1 MGFKRGDVWRVAS
14 RVTTGGGLSMGELE
28 RMRVNFSE
36 TPLGRDIFLADLTN
50 GADLEER

>member
-1 MGFKRGDVWRVAS
+1 MAS

-28 RMRVNFSE
+28 RTGVNILE